1 MSEDG
6 HRKRQRRSPERSSR
20 SREDDYY
27 DYDDR
32 RREPSRRSDP
42 YYRES
47 HYSDYRDNKDRDYS
61 HHRSSR
67 DGHREYDDRSE
78 AYYER
83 DSREGRREYSKPGVD
98 TRYEETSY
106 YPNARHSRDD
116 YERYGARRT
125 SREPDERVDDRPR
138 TRDIEVQRTRDSY
151 RDEKVF
157 EAQKQTNITI
167 EHGKKFLPIDKESN
181 ELFSESKVQHM
192 INKALDPTVKQEN
205 VADSAKKAAAE
216 IDEIVKARRLK
227 LEKWKKE
234 NESKVSD
241 TANQSSWNLENDDD
255 DIDGDNNIDPLALL
269 KAANETS
276 KEMVNLKKDSKN
288 GSDDELLT
296 VPKKKLL
303 FGKRITDSSK
313 QVIGFGIRS
322 TLQPK
327 PISKRLV
334 LDSNED
340 EVDIAPVPD
349 ITRSDENIESKDD
362 QQIQNA
368 LESDADDALDQFMQD
383 VHVEVQKTADV
394 DMMRIEEVQSK
405 LSIKSLK
412 EELFK
417 DEEEP
422 EEELSVIPISAAGAE
437 YNFSDFLTASEAKKK
452 ELPTVDHSKI
462 TYEPFRKDFYME
474 PPDLAKLTP
483 EEVDQMR
490 IDLDGIYVRGLKCP
504 KPVEKW
510 SQFGMPPGIQEVIKK
525 FLKYERPTPIQSQ
538 AIPAIMSGRDV
549 IGIAR
554 TGSGKTIAFI
564 LPMLR
569 HIRDQRPSGPQ
580 EGPIGLIMT
589 PTREL
594 AQQIYKECKHFVKV
608 LNLRVCCCYGGTPL
622 KDQIAEVKR
631 GAEIIICTPGRMID
645 LLTANNGR
653 VTNLRRVSYL
663 VLDEADRMF
672 DMGFEPQV
680 MKILDNVQ
688 PGRQTLLFSATFPR
702 FMEGLARKVLT
713 KPLEIIVGARS
724 VVSSDITQIV
734 LVLKGNED
742 ARFMRLLAILGKQFS
757 DDPDMKVLIFVD
769 RQGNADEMMS
779 MLMKRGYPCLSLHG
793 GKDQA
798 DRDSVIQDFKN
809 NAANIMVATS
819 VAARGLDIKE
829 LKLVINFD
837 CPNHMEDYVHR
848 CGRTGRAG
856 NKGVAYT
863 FVRPDQGKYAVEII
877 KALKA
882 SKVDIPK
889 NLQSLAEKYLARVRN
904 GVARI
909 AGSGFGGRGLH
920 KLIDDRIELR
930 KNQHAELA
938 IDAEKPVEADGGPG
952 AIATTGLIVPNSSR
966 TRAVVREEAQAVDK
980 SADFVEKSIRSVQ
993 ERMEKW
999 NNMLPAERARQM
1011 ALRLGKEHIGTGR
1024 VTTDAP
1030 CWAEVDI
1037 NDFPHPAR
1045 IKITSKD
1052 QIQRLVETSGAAV
1065 TCRGIYV
1072 PPGRVPPH
1080 GERKLY
1086 LVNN

>member
-1 MSEDG
+1 MDISNLSAAAQQSGKEIEEIV
-6 HRKRQRRSPERSSR
+6 RVRRS
-20 SREDDYY
+20 
-27 DYDDR
+27 
-32 RREPSRRSDP
+32 
-42 YYRES
+42 
-47 HYSDYRDNKDRDYS
+47 
-61 HHRSSR
+61 
-67 DGHREYDDRSE
+67 
-78 AYYER
+78 
-83 DSREGRREYSKPGVD
+83 
-98 TRYEETSY
+98 
-106 YPNARHSRDD
+106 
-116 YERYGARRT
+116 
-125 SREPDERVDDRPR
+125 
-138 TRDIEVQRTRDSY
+138 
-151 RDEKVF
+151 
-157 EAQKQTNITI
+157 
-167 EHGKKFLPIDKESN
+167 
-181 ELFSESKVQHM
+181 
-192 INKALDPTVKQEN
+192 
-205 VADSAKKAAAE
+205 
-216 IDEIVKARRLK
+216 K

-234 NESKVSD
+234 NESKVIAA
-241 TANQSSWNLENDDD
+241 ANHSTWNLDNDED
-255 DIDGDNNIDPLALL
+255 DIDGDNNFDPNAVLRDVQATMIELVNQ
-269 KAANETS
+269 KDINT
-276 KEMVNLKKDSKN
+276 KEVGLEFK
-288 GSDDELLT
+288 E
-296 VPKKKLL
+296 VPKKKKLI
-303 FGKRITDSSK
+303 FGKRIADSCK
-313 QVIGFGIRS
+313 NTIQFGIRS
-322 TLQPK
+322 IGQPK
-327 PISKRLV
+327 PLLKRVELT
-334 LDSNED
+334 NE
-340 EVDIAPVPD
+340 EVEEDIAPALVGEEAKVTLNLDAGHEMEMDVADPEA
-349 ITRSDENIESKDD
+349 DE
-362 QQIQNA
+362 
-368 LESDADDALDQFMQD
+368 LDHFMLN
-383 VHVEVQKTADV
+383 VHVEVQKATDI
-394 DMMRIEEVQSK
+394 DEMRIEEEKVK
-405 LSIKSLK
+405 LPVTALKQVLLK
-412 EELFK
+412 E
-417 DEEEP
+417 EEEP
-422 EEELSVIPISAAGAE
+422 EAELSVIPISNAGAE
-437 YNFSDFLTASEAKKK
+437 YSFNDFLGATEAKKK
-452 ELPTVDHSKI
+452 ELADVDHSKI
-462 TYEPFRKDFYME
+462 AYEPFRKDFYME
-474 PPDLAKLTP
+474 PPELAKLTP
-483 EEVDQMR
+483 SEVDQLR
-490 IDLDGIYVRGLKCP
+490 IDLDGIVVRGVKCP

-510 SQFGMPPGIQEVIKK
+510 SQFGMPPGIQEVVKR

-554 TGSGKTIAFI
+554 TGSGKTIAFL
-564 LPMLR
+564 LPMFR

-594 AQQIYKECKHFVKV
+594 AQQIFKECKHFAKT
-608 LNLRVCCCYGGTPL
+608 LSLRVCCCYGGTPL

-680 MKILDNVQ
+680 MKIVNNVQ
-688 PGRQTLLFSATFPR
+688 PSRQTLLFSATFPR
-702 FMEGLARKVLT
+702 FMEGLARKILN

-724 VVSSDITQIV
+724 VVSADVTQIV
-734 LVLKGNED
+734 LVIKGNED
-742 ARFMRLLAILGKQFS
+742 ARFLRLLAILGKKFS
-757 DDPDMKVLIFVD
+757 EDPDMKVLIFVD

-809 NAANIMVATS
+809 DTANILVATS

-863 FVRPDQGKYAVEII
+863 FVRPDQGNYAVEII

-920 KLIDDRIELR
+920 KLIDDRIELK
-930 KNQHAELA
+930 KNQLAEHVT
-938 IDAEKPVEADGGPG
+938 DSEKPVEVDGAPG
-952 AIATTGLIVPNSSR
+952 SIATTGLLVPNSSR
-966 TRAVVREEAQAVDK
+966 TRAVVREEASSVDK
-980 SADFVEKSIRSVQ
+980 TAEEKSIRSAQ
-993 ERMEKW
+993 ERMERW
-999 NNMLPAERARQM
+999 NNLLPAERARQM

-1072 PPGRVPPH
+1072 PPGKVPPH

-1086 LVNN
+1086 LVIFINSVY